1 MTTPTSEASEAP
13 TTPTDVPSSG
23 SIKEVWLLACPIILA
38 NISETLLGVIDTF
51 MVAQLGKVEVAAVGL
66 GSMMA
71 WLFYL
76 PFLGL
81 AMGVNT
87 FVSQSFGAK
96 RYEECG
102 RMTWQGM
109 YVAVGSGIFITL
121 CIFLAPWLF
130 EIAKPSDRVQIL
142 GTQYMQL
149 RMLDGLGL
157 TIGMTVASFLRG
169 IGDTKTPMKIG
180 IVVNILNIVLN
191 YGLIYGNFGLPRM
204 EVQGSALG
212 SAIAGLSGGAIYLAL
227 YFRSRYAPYGARHIL
242 LPTRRAVMRIIRI
255 GVPIGVQRFLDIGSF
270 VIFSALIGRLGD
282 GQLAANQIAIQ
293 MMSISYMVGLG
304 IGMASTVL
312 VGQYIGAKK
321 LDLAEKSTYSALKLA
336 IACMVLVGLTFLLFP
351 AQVIAFF
358 NDDPDVIRYG
368 RQGLIFAAFFQA
380 FDALAVVLI
389 GSLRGAG
396 DTRWTMIAALIGA
409 WVIFLPLTY
418 YLAITVRLDFFGAW
432 LAATVYICG
441 LGIACYYRF
450 RQGAWKQMT
459 I

>member
-1 MTTPTSEASEAP
+1 MASDNTPKP
-13 TTPTDVPSSG
+13 G
-23 SIKEVWLLACPIILA
+23 SYGEVWLLAYPIILA
-38 NISETLLGVIDTF
+38 NMSETLMGVVDTY

-96 RYEECG
+96 RFLECG
-102 RMTWQGM
+102 RMTWQGLH
-109 YVAVGSGIFITL
+109 VAVVAGIIITL
-121 CIFLAPWLF
+121 SLFLAPWLF
-130 EIAKPSDRVQIL
+130 ELAKPSARVQLL
-142 GTQYMQL
+142 GTQYMQYRL
-149 RMLDGLGL
+149 LDGLGL
-157 TIGMTVASFLRG
+157 TIGMTIASFLRG

-180 IVVNILNIVLN
+180 IAINLINILLN

-204 EVQGSALG
+204 GVEGSALG
-212 SAIAGLSGGAIYLAL
+212 SAIAGLSGGAMYLIL
-227 YFRSRYAPYGARHIL
+227 FFRARYAKYGVREASLPVRREIL
-242 LPTRRAVMRIIRI
+242 RVIRV
-255 GVPIGVQRFLDIGSF
+255 GAPIGVQRFLDIGSF

-293 MMSISYMVGLG
+293 MMSISYMVGLS

-312 VGQYIGAKK
+312 VGQYIGAKN
-321 LDLAEKSTYSALKLA
+321 LDMAERSTYSALKLA
-336 IACMVLVGLTFLLFP
+336 IIYMFLIGLTF
-351 AQVIAFF
+351 IAFPVELVSIF
-358 NDDPDVIRYG
+358 NDEPDVIRYG
-368 RQGLIFAAFFQA
+368 RQGLMFAAIFQA

-396 DTRWTMIAALIGA
+396 DTRWTMMAALVGA
-409 WVIFLPLTY
+409 WVIFLPLSY
-418 YLAITVRLDFFGAW
+418 YLAITLKMDFFGAW
-432 LAATVYICG
+432 MAATVYICG
-441 LGIACYYRF
+441 LGLACYYRF
-450 RQGAWKQMT
+450 RKGVWKTMT